1 MNWGKRAVSTGPASM
16 HVAPATALHA
26 RFPADPGEEA
36 GAAWPFPLVAM
47 AAIAALLVATVLL
60 PQPLAWVAA
69 LAAVILLG
77 VPHGALD
84 GEVAR
89 PLLRP
94 RFGRA
99 WFLVFSLPYL
109 SLSAAVLLA
118 WRAAPEATLAAFLAA
133 SALHFGAED
142 AGPGR
147 LLEALARGGLPI
159 ALPVL
164 LHPTAVARIFEV
176 VTLAPMP
183 VIPPWLHAGALAWAL
198 LLPAACVVMLLEQ
211 RRRALTELA
220 VLAFCFALLPPLT
233 AFALYFVALHAPRHM
248 AALASHPLRAPRVRS
263 FGEAARHSLPV
274 TFLTLL
280 LGAALWP
287 LFPGPPAE
295 RLLALTLQ
303 GLAALTL
310 PHLLLEWIALRTDA
324 SANPDTP

>member
-1 MNWGKRAVSTGPASM
+1 MAGFAALL
-16 HVAPATALHA
+16 AATALL
-26 RFPADPGEEA
+26 PQSL
-36 GAAWPFPLVAM
+36 AWLVA
-47 AAIAALLVATVLL
+47 LT
-60 PQPLAWVAA
+60 
-69 LAAVILLG
+69 AVILLG

-94 RFGRA
+94 RFGWA
-99 WFLVFSLPYL
+99 WFAVFALPYL

-118 WRAAPEATLAAFLAA
+118 WRAVPEATLAAFLAA
-133 SALHFGAED
+133 SVLHFGAED

-147 LLEALARGGLPI
+147 FLEALARGGLPI

-164 LHPTAVARIFEV
+164 LHPAAVAHIFAV

-183 VIPPWLHAGALAWAL
+183 VVPPWLYVGALAWAL
-198 LLPAACVVMLLEQ
+198 LLPAALMVMLLEE
-211 RRRALTELA
+211 RRCALAELA
-220 VLAFCFALLPPLT
+220 LLALCFTLLPPLT

-248 AALASHPLRAPRVRS
+248 AALAAHPRRAPRVRS
-263 FGEAARHSLPV
+263 LRAAVRRSLPV
-274 TFLTLL
+274 TALTLL

-287 LFPGPPAE
+287 LFPGPAPE

-310 PHLLLEWIALRTDA
+310 PHLLLEWLVSRGD
-324 SANPDTP
+324 SPNNPDAP